1 MSSKSIRIKNY
12 KADNLYSELFSG
24 YLKRNFSGIA
34 DVLVHHVQTN
44 IDGITHIVSVEMIL
58 NSGERVFA
66 NIKALSSRTMF
77 YIDIE
82 LPNKLIGKIHATW

>member
-1 MSSKSIRIKNY
+1 MKNY
-12 KADNLYSELFSG
+12 KADELYSALFSSHI
-24 YLKRNFSGIA
+24 KRNFSGVD
-34 DVLVHHVQTN
+34 DVLVHHIQTN
-44 IDGITHIVSVEMIL
+44 ADGITHIVSVEMIV

-66 NIKALSSRTMF
+66 NIKALTSRTMF